1 MRTLQF
7 NVIADSR
14 FQAEPKTAMD
24 YMVEQILRGLNGI
37 SGVVAVPRDTRV
49 LSFDGDRK
57 GDPKTISYRTMI
69 YVQKTTRLVTW
80 DNIYQIINQTQA
92 APYSFVNTAPIRKG
106 L

>member
-14 FQAEPKTAMD
+14 FQIDPKTAMN
-24 YMVEQILRGLNGI
+24 YMVDKILRGLNGI
-37 SGVVAVPRDTRV
+37 SGVVAVPTDTRV

-57 GDPKTISYRTMI
+57 GDPKTISYRTTI

-80 DNIYQIINQTQA
+80 NDIYKIINQTQA
-92 APYSFVNTAPIRKG
+92 PTYSFVNIAPIRKG
-106 L
+106 G